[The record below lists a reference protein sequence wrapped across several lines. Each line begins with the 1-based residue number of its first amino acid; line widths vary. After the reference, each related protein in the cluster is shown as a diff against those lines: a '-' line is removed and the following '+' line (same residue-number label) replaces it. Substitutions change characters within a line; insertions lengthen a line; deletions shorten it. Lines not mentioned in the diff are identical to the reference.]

1 MKTLQLFRSSLSRLA
16 AVLFFGIVAFPADTW
31 AETFTVGS
39 LNYETN
45 ADGDNTVTVTGH
57 VGDTNPTGT
66 LTIPGSVDYGGI
78 TYTVTQIG
86 EGAFSSY
93 IGLTGDLTIPNSV
106 KTIGDHAFSSC
117 SGFTGNLTIGSS
129 VKTIGDEAFRGCI
142 GFTGSLTIG
151 TSVET
156 IGNNAFDSCIG
167 LTGSLTIPNSVKTI
181 GAYAFGD
188 CKGLTGSLTIGTSVE
203 TIGAYA
209 FCNCKGLTGSLTI
222 PNSVKTIGA
231 YAFERCSSFTGSL
244 TIGTSVET
252 IGDAAFN
259 SCSGFTG
266 SLTLPNSVKTIGKE
280 AFYRCN
286 SFTGSLT
293 IGTSVETIGD
303 AAFNSCSGFTGDLT
317 IPNSVK
323 AIGASAFYG
332 CTNLE
337 SVLVHNTTPPIL
349 ADNVFVECSSSLV
362 FYVPTS
368 ALEAYQKDD
377 QWSAY
382 ASVMKPIGYAVGLKT
397 GTEDASS
404 WSVTPSTDVK
414 AGATVTITYSG
425 TKSVRL
431 VEAQTVSGTGVD
443 VAAGTTANTWAL
455 TMPSA
460 EEDVEIG
467 VAYHQP
473 VASVV
478 ITGIEAPSTLTA
490 LDTEAACTTTGVAG
504 ISVVWKNGSAP
515 VSGIAIAG
523 IAYTVEVTLRASAD
537 YILTAGTTA
546 TINGTSAT
554 VTLNT
559 DGTLTASCLFA
570 ATTKLTPAVSA
581 VPTATAVTYGQT
593 LAASTLSG
601 GETDTEGSFAWTAPT
616 TAPVCADSGTT
627 GFEVTF
633 TPVDATNYATVT
645 TTVTLTVN
653 KKTLTITAESK
664 SKTYA
669 EADPPLTYISEGLL
683 DGDAITG
690 ALARDPGE
698 AVGTYAILQ
707 GTLTAGDNYTIR
719 FTGAS
724 LTIMAAHDQGLT
736 VVVTDED
743 RHEAGIVGVTLQ
755 SGQTAL
761 TLPTSVTIGGKSYTL
776 TSIAG
781 DVLKGLTQLT
791 DIYLP
796 DTGAPLSLGS
806 GALTIDGTHAATV
819 HAPLPLLD
827 DYALS
832 AALHEH
838 VRGGRLKATVTPS
851 TEYWTFSCGVDV
863 RLPEGVSLYKCRLMS
878 GGTSV
883 ALTRIAASALD
894 GVIKACNGVLVR
906 GTAGRTYDIVVSP
919 DNRVTSISTADAK
932 SYGADNQLEPVIEPR
947 HYASA
952 HCYVLK
958 DGCFHT
964 VLDNASEVPACKA
977 VLRKP
982 AGQSAS
988 RSLGL
993 EGDDTTG
1000 VPSVSADAP
1009 SDQWYDLRGRRVAQP
1024 TRKGL
1029 YVRNGR
1035 VVIVK

>member
-1 MKTLQLFRSSLSRLA
+1 
-16 AVLFFGIVAFPADTW
+16 
-31 AETFTVGS
+31 
-39 LNYETN
+39 
-45 ADGDNTVTVTGH
+45 
-57 VGDTNPTGT
+57 
-66 LTIPGSVDYGGI
+66 
-78 TYTVTQIG
+78 
-86 EGAFSSY
+86 
-93 IGLTGDLTIPNSV
+93 
-106 KTIGDHAFSSC
+106 
-117 SGFTGNLTIGSS
+117 
-129 VKTIGDEAFRGCI
+129 
-142 GFTGSLTIG
+142 
-151 TSVET
+151 
-156 IGNNAFDSCIG
+156 
-167 LTGSLTIPNSVKTI
+167 
-181 GAYAFGD
+181 
-188 CKGLTGSLTIGTSVE
+188 
-203 TIGAYA
+203 
-209 FCNCKGLTGSLTI
+209 
-222 PNSVKTIGA
+222 
-231 YAFERCSSFTGSL
+231 
-244 TIGTSVET
+244 
-252 IGDAAFN
+252 
-259 SCSGFTG
+259 
-266 SLTLPNSVKTIGKE
+266 
-280 AFYRCN
+280 
-286 SFTGSLT
+286 
-293 IGTSVETIGD
+293 
-303 AAFNSCSGFTGDLT
+303 
-317 IPNSVK
+317 
-323 AIGASAFYG
+323 
-332 CTNLE
+332 
-337 SVLVHNTTPPIL
+337 
-349 ADNVFVECSSSLV
+349 V

-431 VEAQTVSGTGVD
+431 IEAQTVSGTGVD
-443 VAAGTTANTWAL
+443 VAAGTTANTWTL

-581 VPTATAVTYGQT
+581 VPTATAVIYGQT

-601 GETDTEGSFAWTAPT
+601 GETNTEGSFAWTAPT
-616 TAPVCADSGTT
+616 TAPICADSGTT